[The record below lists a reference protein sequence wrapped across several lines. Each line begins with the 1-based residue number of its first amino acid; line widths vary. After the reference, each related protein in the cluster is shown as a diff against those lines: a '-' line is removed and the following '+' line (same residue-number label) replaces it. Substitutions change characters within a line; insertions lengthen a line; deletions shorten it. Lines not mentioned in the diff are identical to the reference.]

1 MRMKK
6 SFLLSF
12 TILAAVQFL
21 CISYAF
27 SGRPLSTDDAWTV
40 EKGKF
45 QLETGFDMARQRNHD
60 KEYGPSLT
68 LTYGLLDRLD
78 FGIGSEYLFVRP
90 KNGENERGFG
100 DTELKAKYRVLD
112 EKEIFPAV
120 SVAGKFKAP
129 IASQT
134 KGLGN
139 GEFGLGVNIIATKNI
154 SKRLV
159 LHANVGYTFTGEEG
173 AKNEINYALG
183 SQFLLTDKWALVGEI
198 VGTNNLN
205 GKKDDPL
212 SALFGTY
219 YEVKKN
225 VVLDAGV
232 GVGMNSAAPDYRIS
246 AGVTF
251 LF

>member
-1 MRMKK
+1 MKK
-6 SFLLSF
+6 SVLFSFITAAAIQLLCLS
-12 TILAAVQFL
+12 
-21 CISYAF
+21 SAF
-27 SGRPLSTDDAWTV
+27 AGRPLLTNDAWTV

-45 QLETGFDMARQRNHD
+45 QLETGFDVARQRNHD
-60 KEYGPSLT
+60 TEYSPSLT

-78 FGIGSEYLFVRP
+78 FGVGSEYLFVRP
-90 KNGENERGFG
+90 KEGNNERGIG
-100 DTELKAKYRVLD
+100 DTELKAKYRLLD

-120 SVAGKFKAP
+120 SVAGKIKVP
-129 IASQT
+129 TASQR

-139 GEFGLGVNIIATKNI
+139 GELGLGVNIIATKNL

-159 LHANVGYTFTGEEG
+159 LHANVGCTLTGEEG
-173 AKNEINYALG
+173 AENEINYALG

-198 VGTNNLN
+198 VGTDNFN

-212 SALFGTY
+212 SGLFGTY
-219 YEVKKN
+219 YEVRKN
-225 VVLDAGV
+225 VVLDAGM
-232 GVGMNSAAPDYRIS
+232 GVGLNSAAPGYRIT